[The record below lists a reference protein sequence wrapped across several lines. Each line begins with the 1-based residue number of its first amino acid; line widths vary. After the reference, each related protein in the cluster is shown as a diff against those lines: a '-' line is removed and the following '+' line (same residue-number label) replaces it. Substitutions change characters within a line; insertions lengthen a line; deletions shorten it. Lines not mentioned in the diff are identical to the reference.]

1 MNKIV
6 LNKAEQ
12 IAEDFL
18 QEKAKDSYEILGKG
32 IVNEVCVVETDNNKV
47 VIRMNSKDTYPT
59 FLKEK
64 WCIEQALAAGIP
76 SPEVL
81 FVGIFGETAYMIQ
94 TFVDGEN
101 GLDTEKDRVEIW
113 KQVGVYLQM
122 IHAIPVKGFGEN
134 LDDAGQGVF
143 YTPPHTGS
151 DGSWLGYVNYNI
163 NSLTEHDQLIELGV
177 INKTE
182 SKRVRELFENI
193 KNEKFKFGLNHGDI
207 SLKNTIVSEEGQL
220 SLLDWGSAQVSVV
233 PHEDIIEIWK
243 CQMLGGGPTSQEW
256 SAFLEGYGLKEEDL
270 TNMKPFMLL
279 RAFDK
284 LRWAIDQSP
293 DLIEPFAKFARR
305 VVEMTLD

>member
-1 MNKIV
+1 MNTV
-6 LNKAEQ
+6 LSKAEQ

-47 VIRMNSKDTYPT
+47 VIRMNSKDTYTT

-64 WCIEQALAAGIP
+64 WCIEQVLAEGIP

-81 FVGIFGETAYMIQ
+81 SVGISGETAYMIQ

-143 YTPPHTGS
+143 YSPPHPGS

-207 SLKNTIVSEEGQL
+207 SLKNTIVNEEGQV

-233 PHEDIIEIWK
+233 PHEDINEIWK
-243 CQMLGGGPTSQEW
+243 CQLLGGGPSSQEL

-270 TNMKPFMLL
+270 TKMKPFMLL

>member
-1 MNKIV
+1 MNTV
-6 LNKAEQ
+6 LSKAEQ

-18 QEKAKDSYEILGKG
+18 QENAKDSYEILGKG

-47 VIRMNSKDTYPT
+47 VIRMNSKDTYST

-64 WCIEQALAAGIP
+64 WCIEQVLAEGIP

-81 FVGIFGETAYMIQ
+81 SVGISGETAYMIQ

-143 YTPPHTGS
+143 YSPPHPGS

-193 KNEKFKFGLNHGDI
+193 NNEKFKFGLNHGDI
-207 SLKNTIVSEEGQL
+207 SLKNTIVSEEGQV

-233 PHEDIIEIWK
+233 PHEDIMEIWK
-243 CQMLGGGPTSQEW
+243 CQMLSGEPNAEEFN
-256 SAFLEGYGLKEEDL
+256 ALLEGYGINEKEL
-270 TNMKPFMLL
+270 VNMKPLMLL
-279 RAFDK
+279 RAIDNV
-284 LRWAIDQSP
+284 RWAIDQSS
-293 DLIEPFAKFARR
+293 DLIETYAKFARR